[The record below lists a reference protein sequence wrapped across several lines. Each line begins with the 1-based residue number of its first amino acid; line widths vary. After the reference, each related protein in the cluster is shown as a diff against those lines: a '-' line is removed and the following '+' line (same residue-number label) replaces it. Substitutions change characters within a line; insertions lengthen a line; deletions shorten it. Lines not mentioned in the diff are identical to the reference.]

1 MCDFIS
7 KNKELFNQ
15 LDLFINSTKDEEDA
29 LMNTLLHAQSI
40 FGYLPK
46 DVQVYIGDKL
56 SVSHDKINYLV
67 NFYHYF
73 TPELKGKYKINVCL
87 GRACSQNGSNKIL
100 AEFENLIGIKCGE
113 TTPDMKYS
121 LESSR
126 CVGAC
131 RKPPIITINGKVYD
145 NISIEDI
152 PSILENCK
160 YKTAIWQSFI
170 YNHITNFY
178 YLLNFIIIL
187 LLSKNIII

>member
-46 DVQVYIGDKL
+46 DVQAYIGDKL

-87 GRACSQNGSNKIL
+87 GRAC
-100 AEFENLIGIKCGE
+100 
-113 TTPDMKYS
+113 
-121 LESSR
+121 
-126 CVGAC
+126 
-131 RKPPIITINGKVYD
+131 
-145 NISIEDI
+145 
-152 PSILENCK
+152 
-160 YKTAIWQSFI
+160 
-170 YNHITNFY
+170 
-178 YLLNFIIIL
+178 
-187 LLSKNIII
+187 

>member
-100 AEFENLIGIKCGE
+100 AEFENLIGVKCGE
-113 TTPDMKYS
+113 TTPNMKYS

-160 YKTAIWQSFI
+160 
-170 YNHITNFY
+170 
-178 YLLNFIIIL
+178 
-187 LLSKNIII
+187 

>member
-1 MCDFIS
+1 
-7 KNKELFNQ
+7 
-15 LDLFINSTKDEEDA
+15 
-29 LMNTLLHAQSI
+29 MNTLLHAQSI

-160 YKTAIWQSFI
+160 
-170 YNHITNFY
+170 
-178 YLLNFIIIL
+178 
-187 LLSKNIII
+187 